1 MNNMFM
7 LLQQLMQNPMGM
19 ISQKFNVPQ
28 GMNNPQAIVQHLLDT
43 GQITQQQVDNA
54 LQMKDNP
61 LFQGFFK

>member
-1 MNNMFM
+1 MNNMFT

>member
-7 LLQQLMQNPMGM
+7 LLQQLMQNPMSL

-28 GMNNPQAIVQHLLDT
+28 GMNNPQEIVQHLVNT

-54 LQMKDNP
+54 VRMRDNNP
-61 LFQGFFK
+61 MFKGMF